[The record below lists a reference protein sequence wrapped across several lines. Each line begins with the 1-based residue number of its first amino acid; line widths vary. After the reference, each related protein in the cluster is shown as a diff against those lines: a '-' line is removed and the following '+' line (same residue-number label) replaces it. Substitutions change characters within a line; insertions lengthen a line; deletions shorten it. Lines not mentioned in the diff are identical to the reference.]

1 MVALFLRFFC
11 GHAALV
17 AGRLCFFVAAMV
29 LALGGEFA
37 QEWADNNFGILLLMG
52 SYKNRR

>member
-1 MVALFLRFFC
+1 
-11 GHAALV
+11 
-17 AGRLCFFVAAMV
+17 MV

-52 SYKNRR
+52 SFDM